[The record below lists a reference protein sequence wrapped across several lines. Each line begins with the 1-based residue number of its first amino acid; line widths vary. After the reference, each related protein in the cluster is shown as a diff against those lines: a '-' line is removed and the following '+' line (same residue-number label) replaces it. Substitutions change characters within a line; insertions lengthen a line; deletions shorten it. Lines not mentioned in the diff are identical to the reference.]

1 MDKTIKR
8 DLYFKIAI
16 FAYMAFLFFE
26 FFGTSIPFKTR
37 VDTNKMGGG
46 GGNII
51 NQVVYTSI
59 FLASTI
65 SLFVR
70 RLDAIAIIKKEKLL
84 TIFLLW
90 CLLSVIWS
98 YSPLDTVKR
107 FFRIFTLFTV
117 TLSLLVHTTSTKEIL
132 RYTKPVLYLY
142 VFLSVIV
149 CIVIPG
155 AKDPTFHT
163 WRGFAD
169 HKNLLGQVAV
179 ICTFLSFFIYKMEK
193 GNAKLIAATAVLFSL
208 ALLFGSRSMTSIS
221 TFLIIMFA
229 GSLISVD
236 EIFKPL
242 GLGRT
247 ASVTLFLFG
256 IGVVLSILLIS
267 PEIIDTVTEAI
278 GKDPSFSG
286 RTDLWTAMFISI
298 SHHPFLGTGFQ
309 AFWSVS
315 PPSEYLEHVYKLFV
329 WIPSESHNSYIDI
342 TNQVGFIGL
351 GIFIIMIFKYF
362 FNLLKLNYPS
372 PWKWFVITALIIS
385 MQESILFNV
394 GHIVGSMLTISYLI
408 LFAQLWKQDVE
419 YKFVT
424 N

>member
-1 MDKTIKR
+1 
-8 DLYFKIAI
+8 
-16 FAYMAFLFFE
+16 
-26 FFGTSIPFKTR
+26 
-37 VDTNKMGGG
+37 
-46 GGNII
+46 
-51 NQVVYTSI
+51 
-59 FLASTI
+59 
-65 SLFVR
+65 
-70 RLDAIAIIKKEKLL
+70 
-84 TIFLLW
+84 
-90 CLLSVIWS
+90 
-98 YSPLDTVKR
+98 
-107 FFRIFTLFTV
+107 
-117 TLSLLVHTTSTKEIL
+117 
-132 RYTKPVLYLY
+132 
-142 VFLSVIV
+142 
-149 CIVIPG
+149 
-155 AKDPTFHT
+155 
-163 WRGFAD
+163 
-169 HKNLLGQVAV
+169 
-179 ICTFLSFFIYKMEK
+179 
-193 GNAKLIAATAVLFSL
+193 
-208 ALLFGSRSMTSIS
+208 
-221 TFLIIMFA
+221 
-229 GSLISVD
+229 LISVD
-236 EIFKPL
+236 DIFKPL

-362 FNLLKLNYPS
+362 LNLLKLIYPS